1 MKLKFLPVATS
12 LVALTLLTACGGEM
26 VKKEGAKP
34 MAEAVSL
41 NNEDLYE
48 VHQEGRIYIFDDRA
62 VYEDFLQVGETS
74 FRKVRIGAGPKGETI
89 VFGLTNADKKKMSG
103 VASVDMY
110 DGTLEA
116 ADPFYGEMRIEGRIY
131 VFGSLAEMN
140 GARVVGEVPLRY
152 TDIGSGPKG
161 ETVVYALNSSNK
173 KVKPEAMI
181 ERFHKMNGMK

>member
-1 MKLKFLPVATS
+1 MKLTFLPVVTS

-26 VKKEGAKP
+26 VKKDEAKP

-48 VHQEGRIYIFDDRA
+48 IHHDGRIYIFDDRA
-62 VYEDFLQVGETS
+62 VYEEFLQVGETS
-74 FRKVRIGAGPKGETI
+74 YRKVRIGAGPKGKTI

-103 VASVDMY
+103 IASVDMY
-110 DGTLEA
+110 DGALDA
-116 ADPFYGEMRIEGRIY
+116 ATPFYGEMRIDGRIY
-131 VFGSLAEMN
+131 VFGSLQEMN
-140 GARVVGEVPLRY
+140 SARIVGEVPLRY

-181 ERFHKMNGMK
+181 ALFHKMNDMK